1 MNTDIGELSGV
12 IWRLL
17 DEKGT
22 QTVTKIKNATN
33 ENDFN
38 VAAAL
43 GWLARE
49 EKIEIVKSGRSIKV
63 SLK

>member
-1 MNTDIGELSGV
+1 MIFNISELAGI

-17 DEKGT
+17 DEKGPLSLS
-22 QTVTKIKNATN
+22 KIKSAT
-33 ENDFN
+33 EADDFHA
-38 VAAAL
+38 AAAL

-49 EKIEIVKSGRSIKV
+49 DKIDITKSARSIKV